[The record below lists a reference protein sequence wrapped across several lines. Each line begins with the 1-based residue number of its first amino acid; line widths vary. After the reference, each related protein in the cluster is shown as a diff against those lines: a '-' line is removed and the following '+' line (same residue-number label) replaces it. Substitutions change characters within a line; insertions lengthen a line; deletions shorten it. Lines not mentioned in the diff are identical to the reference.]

1 MLHHED
7 LHPIWVIARREV
19 RDQFRDWR
27 ILTPILFLTAFF
39 PFLMNFFAQQMLDF
53 VRRYGAELIGERLV
67 PFLMLVVGFFPI
79 SISLVIAL
87 ESFVGEKER
96 GSIEPLLST
105 PLEDWQLYTGKLL
118 SSTVLPLLASFLG
131 MGVYILG
138 LALNRVTLP
147 PFEVVL
153 QVFCLTIFHAL
164 VMVSGAVV
172 ASSQATSVRA
182 ANLLACFIVIPMALL
197 IQGET
202 AIMFWGRQNGI
213 LWWAVLGLFVLAIL
227 LVRVGLAHFQR
238 EELLGRELDTLDISW
253 IWHTF
258 LHHLQGEARHLST
271 WYRIEI
277 PRTLARMRW
286 SLLVAAILG
295 AVGIG
300 LGMHYATLFPLQL
313 DLGQSEVNQSL
324 AQLTTLWP
332 LGSPYP
338 ATAILWQ
345 NLRALL
351 LGAVLGVFS
360 FGVLGV
366 LPMLAT
372 MGALGFLA
380 QALSANGFAVGVF
393 IFGAILPHGLFEIPA
408 LWLATAA
415 TLEIGLGM
423 ITPQRGKTFSA
434 ALLESLAQ
442 WLKVMIGTVIPL
454 LIIAACIEAWITP
467 RILLQLL
474 FR

>member
-1 MLHHED
+1 MPWREALQ
-7 LHPIWVIARREV
+7 PVWIIARREI

-27 ILTPILFLTAFF
+27 ILAPILFLTAFF
-39 PFLMNFFAQQMLDF
+39 PFLMNFFAQQMLNF
-53 VRRYGAELIGERLV
+53 VRQYGAELVGERMV

-118 SSTVLPLLASFLG
+118 SSMVLPLMAAFLG
-131 MGVYILG
+131 MGVYTLG

-147 PFEVVL
+147 PAEVVL
-153 QVFCLTIFHAL
+153 QVFSLTFFHAL

-182 ANLLACFIVIPMALL
+182 ANLLASFIVIPMALL

-202 AIMFWGRQNGI
+202 AIMFWGRQNTI
-213 LWWAVLGLFVLAIL
+213 LWWAVFGLLVLAIL

-238 EELLGRELDTLDISW
+238 EELLGRELDTLDLAW
-253 IWHTF
+253 GWRTF
-258 LHHLQGEARHLST
+258 VRHFRGEARSVLS
-271 WYRIEI
+271 WYRAEI
-277 PRTLARMRW
+277 PRTLAEMRW
-286 SLLVAAILG
+286 TLLIAAVLALVGLGLG
-295 AVGIG
+295 AH
-300 LGMHYATLFPLQL
+300 LAHRFPLQL
-313 DLGQSEVNQSL
+313 DLNQTQVNQRLS
-324 AQLTTLWP
+324 QWTTLWP
-332 LGSPYP
+332 MGSPSTF
-338 ATAILWQ
+338 TAILGQ
-345 NLRALL
+345 NLRALF
-351 LGAVLGVFS
+351 LGLILGSFS

-372 MGALGFLA
+372 MGIVGFLI
-380 QALSANGFAVGVF
+380 QALSNNGFAPSLF
-393 IFGAILPHGLFEIPA
+393 IAGAILPHGLFEVPA
-408 LWLATAA
+408 LWLATTA

-423 ITPQRGKTFSA
+423 ITPQRGKTFSE
-434 ALLESLAQ
+434 ALLAGIARWFKIMLG
-442 WLKVMIGTVIPL
+442 VVIPL
-454 LIIAACIEAWITP
+454 LVLAALIETWITP
-467 RILLQLL
+467 QIARYLL